1 MSFSKPES
9 VQTSSRST
17 MRNKEAKSLKQT
29 IGSLFLARLS
39 DVDELLSSGSLD
51 LVKYQSKMT
60 GYCRS
65 GESPLFIDLDS
76 KGHNLKLV
84 PTLQALWL
92 CPGLLPVVLIPP
104 EVSPYLVGGAD
115 LMLPGCFSP
124 LPSFKK
130 GDLLAVRVCGNPC
143 AIAVGETLLSSSEA
157 QGAAGMKGRCLR
169 SLLHFGDS
177 LWDAA
182 GRVRPNEGFKGNSI
196 SPIEIEPTPGFVM
209 PESALALLLSKTSI
223 SGSEATTKSIAS
235 SSSSSSS
242 STAGEATVSIL
253 TAAGGG
259 GAEDM
264 TPAWRA
270 PLDSADS
277 TGLLK
282 LTLFQVLRCSRH
294 LKQNELPMLA
304 SVFFGS
310 VMQSARPKNRELD
323 LKKSVFK
330 KASAFFR
337 AMEEEGVIK
346 LDEAP
351 SSKKG
356 TPGELLIST
365 VNKQHEMVLEHRPW
379 PASEEAG
386 GDKKD
391 EDAKESSFSSSS
403 TSTGPLL
410 TSASGGDKFVAPI
423 VSQFLM
429 PQRIHAV
436 IINTVNAALLSQ
448 NKSVAGHMQL
458 KGRRGGPVSQKKLNT
473 KLVSVSSIV
482 SSNAEVV
489 NKGHSSQC
497 RLSDLLQSL
506 PSPEKLLLKK
516 NEAVE
521 ILSQYIKLCGLAE
534 GKSISVDKALG
545 AFLAGKVLSEATV
558 EIIEAVSPSIDL
570 DEDEDEGGGG
580 GGGDKVVGECTRI
593 PCIQFNPQDL
603 SSLLANSSS
612 ILPDRIIDR
621 EELLRLWISK
631 MDHWYAI
638 STTVPQPSGPPAEEI
653 VIKRGEPPTIEITKK
668 KGQANR
674 SSTHI
679 VGADK
684 YGLDLHELARAL
696 QKSLACSATVQPNK
710 ENPTLTE
717 VMLSGDEA
725 KRAREWLLKEADLNS
740 ALVKISV

>member
-1 MSFSKPES
+1 
-9 VQTSSRST
+9 

-51 LVKYQSKMT
+51 LVKYHSKMT

-65 GESPLFIDLDS
+65 GETPLFIDLDS

-115 LMLPGCFSP
+115 LMLPGCYSP

-130 GDLLAVRVCGNPC
+130 GDILAVRVCGNPC
-143 AIAVGETLLSSSEA
+143 AIAVGEALLSSAEA

-209 PESALALLLSKTSI
+209 PESALAMLLAKASI
-223 SGSEATTKSIAS
+223 SSSEQTTKSIT
-235 SSSSSSS
+235 SSS
-242 STAGEATVSIL
+242 STTIAAGEATVSML

-259 GAEDM
+259 SEDM
-264 TPAWRA
+264 TPAWRT

-277 TGLLK
+277 TGLLQ

-337 AMEEEGVIK
+337 AMEEEGVMK

-391 EDAKESSFSSSS
+391 EDAKESSSSSSSSS
-403 TSTGPLL
+403 TGSLL

-448 NKSVAGHMQL
+448 NKSVAGHVHL

-482 SSNAEVV
+482 SSNAEMA
-489 NKGHSSQC
+489 NKGQSSQC

-521 ILSQYIKLCGLAE
+521 ILSLYIKLCGLAE

-558 EIIEAVSPSIDL
+558 EIIEAVSTSIDL
-570 DEDEDEGGGG
+570 EEDEDEGGGG

-612 ILPDRIIDR
+612 IPDRIIDR

-631 MDHWYAI
+631 MDNWYAI
-638 STTVPQPSGPPAEEI
+638 STTVVQPSGPPAEEI

-725 KRAREWLLKEADLNS
+725 KRAREWLLKEAELNS
-740 ALVKISV
+740 ALVKITV